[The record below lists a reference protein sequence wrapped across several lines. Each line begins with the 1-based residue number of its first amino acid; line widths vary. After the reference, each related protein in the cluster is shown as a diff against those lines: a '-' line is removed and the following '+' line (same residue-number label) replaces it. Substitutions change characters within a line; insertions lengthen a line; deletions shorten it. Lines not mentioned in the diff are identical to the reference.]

1 LGHGVHFKMSCSV
14 VTVGVGVV
22 SLVFG
27 RRLAL
32 VGHHSTALDK
42 WLLLRH
48 HNNIT
53 HSTVAVYG
61 AVISRSSFSRCR
73 FFAFSREKT
82 YNAYKTQRQRQKNCL
97 RCRTMYTVS
106 IFFYLYSVYA
116 CILTYC
122 INCCFCIVLVYC
134 TVTNLVLWLQ
144 QTNNVHLGFTWALWF
159 EGFLSVTVESEPPEQ
174 IRVDNKA
181 IVDVRLRADPVL
193 SLLSHS

>member
-1 LGHGVHFKMSCSV
+1 MV
-14 VTVGVGVV
+14 VVV

-73 FFAFSREKT
+73 FFAFSREKRIT
-82 YNAYKTQRQRQKNCL
+82 
-97 RCRTMYTVS
+97 RTKRRDSDKRTVCDAVQCILYPS
-106 IFFYLYSVYA
+106 FYLYSVYA

-174 IRVDNKA
+174 IRVYNKA